1 MIKLTRAIA
10 LITGLAATLAVVA
23 VPASASQDILSNQ
36 TIRLGSCRDS
46 GQSAQCQAHGVTD
59 RHPIRIKVHV
69 KATPNQRFDGAWAM
83 VCTKGTR
90 ERQTQGTV
98 SGLTP
103 RVKELRMPF
112 TNPDSCAVAAVATL
126 RDRGALFL
134 YLTARVTT

>member
-1 MIKLTRAIA
+1 MIKLAWAIA
-10 LITGLAATLAVVA
+10 LVTGLGASLAVA
-23 VPASASQDILSNQ
+23 VPASASQDTLTNQ
-36 TIRLGSCRDS
+36 TIRIGSCRDS
-46 GQSAQCQAHGVTD
+46 GLHAQCQANGAVNN
-59 RHPIRIKVHV
+59 PIRIKVHV